1 MLYTTLQIRKLIVCL
16 SCLSLPFI
24 AVSKKTG
31 SGPETTL
38 NIHQRYL
45 TEAFELTKNTVGFS
59 APVAG
64 RSYSYFAI
72 AMYEGSVEQFPEL
85 QSLSTQL
92 NEYSRVTWKKE
103 GQEFNWGL
111 VANTVDYEVLV
122 YLYRNMPPSNLDKL
136 NALHDSIQKKVL
148 KKCSKKTQLISEN
161 YGHSIAQEII
171 EWSKLDGADDGFDK
185 NFPESYI
192 PPVCES
198 CWKRTHP
205 GYIVAMQPYW
215 GTNRPHIKT
224 SPEIATECKVFPFS
238 TDTTSV
244 MYQEAKKVYINSLTK
259 NPEYEV
265 IAEFWDDASGY
276 TGTPAG
282 HFFSIAQQ
290 MSKKYNLSCDK
301 ALELYV
307 KLGIAI
313 NESFIQVFKY
323 KYEYNFI
330 RPITYI
336 HKYIENQFNTR
347 LATPPFPE
355 YPSGHSMQS
364 GASTQV
370 MKSFF
375 GNEILIEDATNNFRK
390 DIDGTTRVYHS
401 FDQMAEEISIS
412 RFYGGIHYKKTLDE
426 SLLLGKKMGDF
437 IVLTVKCRK

>member
-1 MLYTTLQIRKLIVCL
+1 MKLKSTKSSFLIIGLLLNCFCSFAIQKEDKSKSITL
-16 SCLSLPFI
+16 
-24 AVSKKTG
+24 
-31 SGPETTL
+31 E
-38 NIHQRYL
+38 IHQRYL

-72 AMYEGSVEQFPEL
+72 SMYESSVEQFPEL
-85 QSLSTQL
+85 QSLSNQL
-92 NEYSRVTWKKE
+92 NGFQRVTWKKE
-103 GQEFNWGL
+103 GQAINWSL
-111 VANTVDYEVLV
+111 VADAVDFEVLS
-122 YLYRNMPPSNLDKL
+122 YLYRNMPPSNLEKL
-136 NALHDSIQKKVL
+136 NTLHDSIQRKVS
-148 KKCSKKTQLISEN
+148 KKCSSSVRTYSLN
-161 YGHSIAQEII
+161 YAHELAQEII
-171 EWSKLDGADDGFDK
+171 AWSKLDGADDCFDK
-185 NFPESYI
+185 NFPESYV
-192 PPVCES
+192 PPVCEA

-215 GTNRPHIKT
+215 GSNRPHIKT
-224 SPEIATECKVFPFS
+224 SPDVAKECKVFPFS
-238 TDTTSV
+238 TDTSSV
-244 MYQEAKKVYINSLTK
+244 MYQEAKNVYINSLTK

-265 IAEFWDDASGY
+265 IAEFWDDASGF

-290 MSKKYNLSCDK
+290 MSKKYKLSCDQT
-301 ALELYV
+301 LELYV

-323 KYEYNFI
+323 KYQYNLI
-330 RPITYI
+330 RPISYI

-390 DIDGTTRVYHS
+390 DIDGRTRIYQS
-401 FDQMAEEISIS
+401 FDEMAEEISIS
-412 RFYGGIHYKKTLDE
+412 RFYGGIHYKRTLDE

-437 IVLTVKCRK
+437 IVETVKCRK